1 MKNFLL
7 ESSFLNFVKGLNK
20 NKDSSVMSHFDEKK
34 SFKVTKV
41 KFRKGIFGILK
52 RTPREIGVI
61 LEIKEG
67 AQKKEF
73 HFIDFTPSATKKW
86 KLNQ

>member
-7 ESSFLNFVKGLNK
+7 ESSFLDFVKGLNK
-20 NKDSSVMSHFDEKK
+20 NKGSSVMSHFDEKK

-41 KFRKGIFGILK
+41 KFRKGVFGILK

-61 LEIKEG
+61 LEIKG
-67 AQKKEF
+67 TQKKEF
-73 HFIDFTPSATKKW
+73 HFIDFIPSVTNKW